1 MNRAG
6 AANTQGQ
13 SLAAGNLPLL
23 EAAQLVVIL
32 ATFNG
37 AGWIGKVLDGYREQR
52 GVEVPWAL
60 VVVDNGSTDA
70 TADIL
75 ARIAETLPMIV
86 VQEMRPGKN
95 AALNRGL
102 EVAASNRGCDYIF
115 TDDDAVPA
123 PDFLAAWTKTLAD
136 HPGHALFGGTV
147 HPCFTGIDQSVLR
160 RYAHWHPEI
169 YAVNE
174 RPEGE
179 IPPGAIF
186 GPNMA
191 VSGDL
196 IRAGFR
202 FNEAIGPSSSDPT
215 YPMGSETEFCVRVA
229 SEADVRCWFAP
240 GPSVQHIIRP
250 NQATEAFILARAYRH
265 GRGCATKDGPLGTGP
280 ADAIKAR
287 LLIVRFTI
295 GGLLGR
301 TEARWNAAWHKGFR
315 AGLHDVRA
323 S

>member
-1 MNRAG
+1 M
-6 AANTQGQ
+6 QLQ
-13 SLAAGNLPLL
+13 PQVVEDQPLL
-23 EAAQLVVIL
+23 KAARLTIML

-37 AGWIGKVLDGYREQR
+37 AGWIGKVLEGYRQQR
-52 GVEVPWAL
+52 GADFPWAL

-70 TADIL
+70 TADIA
-75 ARIAETLPMIV
+75 ARYAETLPMIV
-86 VQEMRPGKN
+86 VEERRPGKN

-102 EVAASNRGCDYIF
+102 ELAAPAGSCDYIF

-123 PDFLAAWTKTLAD
+123 PDFLAAWMKTLTD
-136 HPGHALFGGTV
+136 RPSHALFGGTV
-147 HPCFTGIDQSVLR
+147 HPCFAGIDQSVSR
-160 RYAHWHPEI
+160 QYAHWHPEI

-191 VSGDL
+191 VSGEL

-202 FNEAIGPSSSDPT
+202 FNEAIGPSSADPA

-229 SEADVRCWFAP
+229 REAGVRCWFAP
-240 GPSVQHIIRP
+240 EPAVQHIIRP

-265 GRGCATKDGPLGTGP
+265 GRGCATKDGPVGTGP
-280 ADAIKAR
+280 AHAIKAR
-287 LLIVRFTI
+287 LLIARFTI

-315 AGLHDVRA
+315 AGLHDAR
-323 S
+323 SS